1 MSEKIWKIIKANLLD
16 TRLVSV
22 GFLLLTVVILDFLFL
37 HLIIPELDTLEHFL
51 FGFVLSE
58 FANNTANSMALEEL
72 LTRKLGQKDSQRVNL
87 LIRLLG
93 FLLIGG
99 LLWEA
104 SERFVFPLFGSTPGS
119 FFSFPITLTNI
130 DGTIDVT
137 VGAVGC
143 FMAWYLAK

>member
-22 GFLLLTVVILDFLFL
+22 GFLLLAVVILDFLFL

-58 FANNTANSMALEEL
+58 FANNTASSLALEEL

-93 FLLIGG
+93 FLFIGG

-104 SERFVFPLFGSTPGS
+104 SERFFFPLLGLHLSHS
-119 FFSFPITLTNI
+119 S
-130 DGTIDVT
+130 
-137 VGAVGC
+137 ASR
-143 FMAWYLAK
+143 